1 MNNNQIDSIVK
12 AVMAQ
17 LEGSGA
23 LQNGGV
29 NEAAVSAAVQTTVQT
44 NNPSV
49 SEIEDIAS
57 PEVKHRPL

>member
-29 NEAAVSAAVQTTVQT
+29 NEAAVSAAVQTTV
-44 NNPSV
+44 
-49 SEIEDIAS
+49 
-57 PEVKHRPL
+57 